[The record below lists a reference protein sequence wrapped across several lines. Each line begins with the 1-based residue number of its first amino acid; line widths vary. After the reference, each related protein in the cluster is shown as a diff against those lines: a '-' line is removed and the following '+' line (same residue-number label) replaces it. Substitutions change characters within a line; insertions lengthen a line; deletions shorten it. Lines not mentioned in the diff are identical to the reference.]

1 MLLVVC
7 RSRSVEECAIN
18 LFKNHII
25 LAEIHWYEQRRTLS
39 NVHPSENSLLYY
51 KKPVTITDKILKKM
65 CWWPHL
71 EIRPARLLIP
81 RGSSTLPPPRYTSI
95 SFWRPHLWNKYAHFN
110 IYPESLLAILCKILH
125 PLKEISYRSVLFQ

>member
-39 NVHPSENSLLYY
+39 NVHPSENSLLYN
-51 KKPVTITDKILKKM
+51 KKTETITDQDLKKNVLVAT
-65 CWWPHL
+65 PGN
-71 EIRPARLLIP
+71 P
-81 RGSSTLPPPRYTSI
+81 SSTSSDTTWIFNSSAAKIYFDFFLETSSVEQIMHI
-95 SFWRPHLWNKYAHFN
+95 SIFTQNHY
-110 IYPESLLAILCKILH
+110 
-125 PLKEISYRSVLFQ
+125 